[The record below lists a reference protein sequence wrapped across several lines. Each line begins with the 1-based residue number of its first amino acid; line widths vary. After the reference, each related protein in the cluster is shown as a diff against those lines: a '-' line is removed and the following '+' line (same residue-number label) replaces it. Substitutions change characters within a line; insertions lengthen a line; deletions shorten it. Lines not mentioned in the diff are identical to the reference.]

1 MPVHSDSPVIYG
13 RSLTP
18 NIEKLL
24 KQKNKTHHED
34 HEDHEE
40 KENKLR
46 VLHALRGANISQKFS
61 SQATVMS
68 EILDA

>member
-1 MPVHSDSPVIYG
+1 M
-13 RSLTP
+13 
-18 NIEKLL
+18 
-24 KQKNKTHHED
+24 KTTKIMKK
-34 HEDHEE
+34 

-68 EILDA
+68 EILDGTRGVISK